1 MYVHNCWP
9 DWSGK
14 MKKYHVIFF
23 LFLPTIHDSRPSW
36 RLRCETQHSSIS
48 LHEIVRNNTS
58 PCETTRKLFCRSASF
73 TRFNATASKH
83 LTVSNFLRE
92 FWHFIPGSWDNKL
105 PRHTGRLPSGNL
117 GNSSKL
123 SVLFLRLRGIPA
135 IGFNLYRIYRARAGL
150 SALPG
155 RILLPPQNASV
166 IWWRRGD
173 WDPASGCTSTTSQ
186 SFCCTE
192 IWYLWRPP
200 ESSKLIVLFKKRPV
214 WGYFTC
220 YPARSSH
227 QKDISCG
234 HRWDW
239 EGQRQYSGRLDDV
252 QLVLEEI
259 RSDTSNV
266 PAPAARTV
274 FTNMMDPRFQVQILN
289 VAAEI
294 KTPIFYC
301 PVILWAQSKDS
312 LQFPVSGDGGGFQ
325 CSLLLHSRTCCVC
338 RDGRGAVIRVA
349 ILSFQ
354 TTRSCPFTFDLCLQ
368 GWYFGPETCL
378 LTVSLSHLTV
388 VREPWRWCD

>member
-1 MYVHNCWP
+1 MSIIVDRTEAGIWRNIM
-9 DWSGK
+9 S
-14 MKKYHVIFF
+14 FF

-36 RLRCETQHSSIS
+36 RSRCETQHSSIS

-58 PCETTRKLFCRSASF
+58 PCATTRKLFCRSASF

-105 PRHTGRLPSGNL
+105 PRHTGRLLSGNL

-123 SVLFLRLRGIPA
+123 SVLFLWLRGIPA
-135 IGFNLYRIYRARAGL
+135 IGFNLYGIYRARAGL

-192 IWYLWRPP
+192 IGYLWRPA
-200 ESSKLIVLFKKRPV
+200 ESSKLIVLFQRPV
-214 WGYFTC
+214 WGYFMC
-220 YPARSSH
+220 YPAGSSH
-227 QKDISCG
+227 QKDIFCG

-239 EGQRQYSGRLDDV
+239 EGQRQYSGRPDDV

-259 RSDTSNV
+259 RGDTSNV

-274 FTNMMDPRFQVQILN
+274 FTNMMDPHFLVQILN

-294 KTPIFYC
+294 KTTIFCC
-301 PVILWAQSKDS
+301 PVILWAQSKYS
-312 LQFPVSGDGGGFQ
+312 PQFPVSADGGGFQ
-325 CSLLLHSRTCCVC
+325 CSRLLYSRTCCVC
-338 RDGRGAVIRVA
+338 RDGQGAVIRVA

-368 GWYFGPETCL
+368 GWYFGPKTCL

-388 VREPWRWCD
+388 VCLEMVWWKNQ